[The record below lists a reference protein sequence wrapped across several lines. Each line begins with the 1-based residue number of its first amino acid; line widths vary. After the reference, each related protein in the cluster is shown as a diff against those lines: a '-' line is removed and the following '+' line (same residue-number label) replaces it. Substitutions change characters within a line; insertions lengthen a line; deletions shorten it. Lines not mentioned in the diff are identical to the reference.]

1 MRNKVCCSSSL
12 PNAHS
17 NLILVAGARTFFL
30 DHEFNPSSFDIIHKC
45 GMEMSSIKWEAVEDY
60 LVYTPQRRRN
70 DTMAIIVFQ
79 LDVNRS
85 SCILK
90 FCRSDH

>member
-1 MRNKVCCSSSL
+1 METEIYEKQGLLQFINL

-17 NLILVAGARTFFL
+17 NLILVAGTWTFFL
-30 DHEFNPSSFDIIHKC
+30 DYEFNPSSIDIIHKC

-70 DTMAIIVFQ
+70 DTMAIIVCQ
-79 LDVNRS
+79 
-85 SCILK
+85 
-90 FCRSDH
+90 

>member
-17 NLILVAGARTFFL
+17 NLILVAGTWTFFL
-30 DHEFNPSSFDIIHKC
+30 DYEFNPSSFDIIHKC
-45 GMEMSSIKWEAVEDY
+45 EMEMEMSSIKCEVVEDY

-70 DTMAIIVFQ
+70 DTVAIIVRQ
-79 LDVNRS
+79 
-85 SCILK
+85 
-90 FCRSDH
+90 